1 MHLLDLQKEAFS
13 EKEKRNIEILGILRK
28 RGPISRPDISQE
40 MGINIVSISNYID
53 GFIKSNLVYE
63 KELDV
68 SEGGRRPVLLDLN
81 PRAGYAIGVGLN
93 LMNMVGLLV
102 DLNGNIIT
110 KTQIARPAPSVREV
124 SECLLEIVREI
135 LRRSKGYV
143 ENIKGIGVGVAGL
156 INKKDG
162 SIHWPQKM
170 DHYYTYASV
179 DLPLKGLLEKE
190 FNLPALIENDATSAC
205 FGEHWLGLEGYKN
218 VLYMFSGVGCG
229 IMINGE
235 LYRGS
240 QGYAGEV
247 SVYNYKE
254 QDQFNCVAGSP
265 CFIKRWDV
273 DLGIVDELK
282 TLLARE
288 KDKPQ
293 GNGLASDSQSH
304 KAAEFFRAGSTN
316 MESLDLKSIF
326 NAARLKNELALEVL
340 ESAAKRLGIKIAYLV
355 NLLNPQVV
363 VIGGGFEESGEE
375 FLAKVRST
383 VVEWAFRE
391 VTSELKIVYSQLREN
406 AVAVGAA
413 SLVLERVF
421 AQL

>member
-1 MHLLDLQKEAFS
+1 MRALDFKKEDFS
-13 EKEKRNIEILGILRK
+13 EKEKRNIEILSILRR
-28 RGPISRPDISQE
+28 RGPISRSDISQE
-40 MGINIVSISNYID
+40 MGINVVSISNYID
-53 GFIKSNLVYE
+53 DFVKNNLVYE

-102 DLNGNIIT
+102 DLKGNIIT
-110 KTQIARPAPSVREV
+110 KTQIARPQASVKDV

-143 ENIKGIGVGVAGL
+143 ENIKGIGVGIAGL

-179 DLPLKGLLEKE
+179 DLPLKGLIEKE

-205 FGEHWLGLEGYKN
+205 FGEHWFSLKENYKN
-218 VLYMFSGVGCG
+218 ILYMFSGAGCG
-229 IMINGE
+229 MIINGE
-235 LYRGS
+235 LYRGAE
-240 QGYAGEV
+240 GYAGEV
-247 SVYNYKE
+247 SVYNFKE
-254 QDQFNCVAGSP
+254 QDLFSCHSGQP
-265 CFIKRWDV
+265 CFIKRWDL
-273 DLGIVDELK
+273 DLGIVQDVK
-282 TLLARE
+282 TTLLKE
-288 KDKPQ
+288 KQ
-293 GNGLASDSQSH
+293 E
-304 KAAEFFRAGSTN
+304 AAEFFRISSSSIDN
-316 MESLDLKSIF
+316 LDLKSIF
-326 NAARLKNELALEVL
+326 HAARLKNPVALGSL
-340 ESAAKRLGIKIAYLV
+340 EKAAKRLGIKIAYLV

-375 FLAKVRST
+375 FLNMVRTT
-383 VVEWAFRE
+383 VSDWAFRE
-391 VTSELKIVYSQLREN
+391 STINLRIVYSQLREN
-406 AVAVGAA
+406 AVAMGAA
-413 SLVLERVF
+413 SLVLEKVF

>member
-1 MHLLDLQKEAFS
+1 MRALDFKKEDFS
-13 EKEKRNIEILGILRK
+13 EKEKRNIEILSILRR
-28 RGPISRPDISQE
+28 RGPISRSDISQE
-40 MGINIVSISNYID
+40 MGINVVSISNYID
-53 GFIKSNLVYE
+53 DFVKNNLVYE

-102 DLNGNIIT
+102 DLKGNIIT
-110 KTQIARPAPSVREV
+110 KTQIARPQASVKDV

-143 ENIKGIGVGVAGL
+143 ENIKGIGVGIAGL

-179 DLPLKGLLEKE
+179 DLPLKGLIEKE

-205 FGEHWLGLEGYKN
+205 FGEHWFSLKENYKN
-218 VLYMFSGVGCG
+218 ILYMFSGAGCG
-229 IMINGE
+229 MIINGE
-235 LYRGS
+235 LYRGAE
-240 QGYAGEV
+240 GYAGEV
-247 SVYNYKE
+247 SVYNFKE
-254 QDQFNCVAGSP
+254 QDLFSCQAGQP
-265 CFIKRWDV
+265 CFIKRWDL
-273 DLGIVDELK
+273 DLGIVQDVK
-282 TLLARE
+282 TTLLKE
-288 KDKPQ
+288 KQ
-293 GNGLASDSQSH
+293 E
-304 KAAEFFRAGSTN
+304 AAEFFRISSSSIDN
-316 MESLDLKSIF
+316 LDLKSIF
-326 NAARLKNELALEVL
+326 HAARLKNPVALGSL
-340 ESAAKRLGIKIAYLV
+340 EKAAKRLGIKIAYLV

-375 FLAKVRST
+375 FLNMVRTT
-383 VVEWAFRE
+383 VSDWAFRE
-391 VTSELKIVYSQLREN
+391 STINLRIVYSQLREN
-406 AVAVGAA
+406 AVAMGAA
-413 SLVLERVF
+413 SLVLEKVF

>member
-1 MHLLDLQKEAFS
+1 MHVLDLQKDTFS
-13 EKEKRNIEILGILRK
+13 EKEKRNIEILGMLR
-28 RGPISRPDISQE
+28 RQGPLSRSDISQE
-40 MGINIVSISNYID
+40 IGINVVSISNYID
-53 GFIKSNLVYE
+53 DFIKCNLVYE

-102 DLNGNIIT
+102 DLKGNIIT
-110 KTQIARPAPSVREV
+110 KTQIARPQASVKEV

-143 ENIKGIGVGVAGL
+143 ENIKGIGVGIAGL

-179 DLPLKGLLEKE
+179 DLPLRGLMEKE
-190 FNLPALIENDATSAC
+190 FNLPTLIENDATSAC
-205 FGEHWLGLEGYKN
+205 FGEHWFNLKENYKN

-229 IMINGE
+229 MIINGE
-235 LYRGS
+235 LHRGA

-254 QDQFNCVAGSP
+254 QDLFSCQSAQP
-265 CFIKRWDV
+265 CFIKRWDL
-273 DLGIVDELK
+273 DLGIVADVK
-282 TLLARE
+282 KALLL
-288 KDKPQ
+288 DNQ
-293 GNGLASDSQSH
+293 
-304 KAAEFFRAGSTN
+304 KAEEFFRNSASN
-316 MESLDLKSIF
+316 NIENLDLKSIF
-326 NAARLKNELALEVL
+326 HAGRLKNPVALEVL
-340 ESAAKRLGIKIAYLV
+340 EKAAKRLGIKIAYLV
-355 NLLNPQVV
+355 NLLNPEVV
-363 VIGGGFEESGEE
+363 VIGGGFEEAPDE
-375 FLAKVRST
+375 FLNTIKST
-383 VVEWAFRE
+383 VGDWAFRE
-391 VTSELKIVYSQLREN
+391 ATGNLKIVNAQLREN
-406 AVAVGAA
+406 AVAMGAA

>member
-1 MHLLDLQKEAFS
+1 MRGLDLHKEDFS
-13 EKEKRNIEILGILRK
+13 EKEKRNIEILGLLRR
-28 RGPISRPDISQE
+28 RGPISRSDISQE
-40 MGINIVSISNYID
+40 MGINVVSISNYID
-53 GFIKSNLVYE
+53 DFIKYNLVYE

-102 DLNGNIIT
+102 DLKGNIIT
-110 KTQIARPAPSVREV
+110 KTQIARPQASVKEV

-143 ENIKGIGVGVAGL
+143 ENIKGIGVGIAGL

-179 DLPLKGLLEKE
+179 DLPLKGLMERE
-190 FNLPALIENDATSAC
+190 FDLPTLIENDATSAC
-205 FGEHWLGLEGYKN
+205 FGEHWFDLNENYKN

-229 IMINGE
+229 MIINGE
-235 LYRGS
+235 LYRGA

-247 SVYNYKE
+247 SVYNYKD
-254 QDQFNCVAGSP
+254 QDLFNCDNGKP
-265 CFIKRWDV
+265 CFVKRWDI
-273 DLGIVDELK
+273 DLGIIQDVKKILR
-282 TLLARE
+282 A
-288 KDKPQ
+288 DKQ
-293 GNGLASDSQSH
+293 
-304 KAAEFFRAGSTN
+304 KADEFFDLISGN
-316 MESLDLKSIF
+316 MESLDLKNIF
-326 NAARLKNELALEVL
+326 LAARSKNIVASAALDR
-340 ESAAKRLGIKIAYLV
+340 AAKRLGIKIAYLV

-363 VIGGGFEESGEE
+363 VIGGGFEESGED
-375 FLAKVRST
+375 FLNMVRST
-383 VVEWAFRE
+383 VGDWAFRE
-391 VTSELKIVYSQLREN
+391 ATGNLKIVYSQLREN
-406 AVAVGAA
+406 AVAMGAA
-413 SLVLERVF
+413 SLVLEKVF

>member
-40 MGINIVSISNYID
+40 MGINVVSISNYID
-53 GFIKSNLVYE
+53 DFIKGNLVYE

-81 PRAGYAIGVGLN
+81 SRAGYAIGVGLN

-102 DLNGNIIT
+102 DLKGNIIT
-110 KTQIARPAPSVREV
+110 KTQITRPQPSVKEV

-135 LRRSKGYV
+135 LRRSKGYA

-179 DLPLKGLLEKE
+179 DLPLKGLMERE
-190 FNLPALIENDATSAC
+190 FNLPTLVENDATSAC
-205 FGEHWLGLEGYKN
+205 FGEHWLGLGADYKN
-218 VLYMFSGVGCG
+218 VIYMFSGVGCG

-254 QDQFNCVAGSP
+254 QDLLSCVSGCP
-265 CFIKRWDV
+265 CFIKRWDM

-282 TLLARE
+282 TTLLKE
-288 KDKPQ
+288 KE
-293 GNGLASDSQSH
+293 
-304 KAAEFFRAGSTN
+304 KAAEFFRVTSTN
-316 MESLDLKSIF
+316 LESLDLKSVFI
-326 NAARLKNELALEVL
+326 AARSKNEMALIAL
-340 ESAAKRLGIKIAYLV
+340 DGAAKRLGIKIAYLV

-375 FLAKVRST
+375 FLNKVRST
-383 VVEWAFRE
+383 VMDWAFRE
-391 VTSELKIVYSQLREN
+391 STSNLKIVYSQLREN
-406 AVAVGAA
+406 AVAMGAA

>member
-1 MHLLDLQKEAFS
+1 MHLLDLQKETFS

-28 RGPISRPDISQE
+28 QGPISRPDISQE

-53 GFIKSNLVYE
+53 GFIKGNLVYE
-63 KELDV
+63 KELDT

-81 PRAGYAIGVGLN
+81 ARAGYAIGVGLN

-102 DLNGNIIT
+102 DFKGNIIT
-110 KTQIARPAPSVREV
+110 KTQIARPQAQVKEI

-143 ENIKGIGVGVAGL
+143 ENIKGIGIGVAGL

-179 DLPLKGLLEKE
+179 DLPLKGLIERE
-190 FNLPALIENDATSAC
+190 FNLPALIENDATCAC
-205 FGEHWLGLEGYKN
+205 FGEHWVSLEEIYKN
-218 VLYMFSGVGCG
+218 VIYMFSGVGAG
-229 IMINGE
+229 MMINGE

-254 QDQFNCVAGSP
+254 QDLFSCKTGDP
-265 CFIKRWDV
+265 CFIKRWDM
-273 DLGIVDELK
+273 DLGVVQEF
-282 TLLARE
+282 
-288 KDKPQ
+288 
-293 GNGLASDSQSH
+293 
-304 KAAEFFRAGSTN
+304 KAASPSSEDS
-316 MESLDLKSIF
+316 DLKSIF
-326 NAARLKNELALEVL
+326 TAARAKNKIALEVL
-340 ESAAKRLGIKIAYLV
+340 ERAAKRLGIKIAYLV
-355 NLLNPQVV
+355 NLLNPQIVI
-363 VIGGGFEESGEE
+363 IGGGFEESGEE
-375 FLAKVRST
+375 FLNKVRAT
-383 VVEWAFRE
+383 VIDWAFRE
-391 VTSELKIVYSQLREN
+391 ATSDLKIVYSQLREN
-406 AVAVGAA
+406 AVAMGAA

>member
-1 MHLLDLQKEAFS
+1 MHLLDLQKEDFS

-28 RGPISRPDISQE
+28 QGPISRPDISQQ
-40 MGINIVSISNYID
+40 MGINIVSVSNYID
-53 GFIKSNLVYE
+53 DFIKSNLVYE

-102 DLNGNIIT
+102 DLKGNIIT
-110 KTQIARPAPSVREV
+110 KTQIARPQASVKEV

-143 ENIKGIGVGVAGL
+143 ENIKGIGIGVAGL

-162 SIHWPQKM
+162 SIRWPQKM

-179 DLPLKGLLEKE
+179 DLPLKGLIEKE
-190 FNLPALIENDATSAC
+190 FNLPTLVENDASSAC
-205 FGEHWLGLEGYKN
+205 FGEHWLDLGGAYKDII
-218 VLYMFSGVGCG
+218 YMFSGVGCG

-247 SVYNYKE
+247 SIYNYKE
-254 QDQFNCVAGSP
+254 QDLFNCPAGSP
-265 CFIKRWDV
+265 CFVKRWDM
-273 DLGIVDELK
+273 DLGIVDEVK
-282 TLLARE
+282 AILL
-288 KDKPQ
+288 KDKE
-293 GNGLASDSQSH
+293 
-304 KAAEFFRAGSTN
+304 KAAEFLRATSTSIEN
-316 MESLDLKSIF
+316 IDLKSIF
-326 NAARLKNELALEVL
+326 SASRLKNEVALAALDR
-340 ESAAKRLGIKIAYLV
+340 AAKRLGIKIAYLV

-363 VIGGGFEESGEE
+363 IIGGGFEESGEE
-375 FLAKVRST
+375 FLNKVRST
-383 VVEWAFRE
+383 VMDWAFRE
-391 VTSELKIVYSQLREN
+391 VTGDLKITYSQLREN
-406 AVAVGAA
+406 AVAMGAA

>member
-28 RGPISRPDISQE
+28 QGPISRPDISQE
-40 MGINIVSISNYID
+40 MGINIVSVSNYID
-53 GFIKSNLVYE
+53 DFIKSNLVYE

-102 DLNGNIIT
+102 DLKGNIIT
-110 KTQIARPAPSVREV
+110 KTQIARPQASVKEV

-143 ENIKGIGVGVAGL
+143 ENIKGIGIGVAGL

-162 SIHWPQKM
+162 SIRWPQKM

-179 DLPLKGLLEKE
+179 DLPLKGLIEKE
-190 FNLPALIENDATSAC
+190 FNLPTLIENDASSAC
-205 FGEHWLGLEGYKN
+205 FGEHWLDLGEAYKD
-218 VLYMFSGVGCG
+218 VIYMFSGVGCG

-235 LYRGS
+235 LYRGW

-247 SVYNYKE
+247 SIYNYKE
-254 QDQFNCVAGSP
+254 QDLFNCPAGSP
-265 CFIKRWDV
+265 CFVKRWDM
-273 DLGIVDELK
+273 DLGIVDEIK
-282 TLLARE
+282 AVLL
-288 KDKPQ
+288 KDKE
-293 GNGLASDSQSH
+293 
-304 KAAEFFRAGSTN
+304 KAAEFLRVASTSIEN
-316 MESLDLKSIF
+316 IDLKSIF
-326 NAARLKNELALEVL
+326 TASRSKNEVALAALER
-340 ESAAKRLGIKIAYLV
+340 AAKRLGIKIAYLV

-363 VIGGGFEESGEE
+363 IIGGGFEESGEE
-375 FLAKVRST
+375 FLNKVRST
-383 VVEWAFRE
+383 VMDWAFRE
-391 VTSELKIVYSQLREN
+391 VTSDLKIVYSQLREN
-406 AVAVGAA
+406 AVAMGAA

>member
-1 MHLLDLQKEAFS
+1 MHLLDLQKEDFS

-28 RGPISRPDISQE
+28 QGPISRPDISQE
-40 MGINIVSISNYID
+40 MGINIVSVSNYID
-53 GFIKSNLVYE
+53 DFIKSNLVYE

-102 DLNGNIIT
+102 DLKGNIIT
-110 KTQIARPAPSVREV
+110 KTQIARPQASVKEV

-162 SIHWPQKM
+162 SIRWPQKM

-179 DLPLKGLLEKE
+179 DLPLKGLIEKE
-190 FNLPALIENDATSAC
+190 FNLPALIENDASSAC
-205 FGEHWLGLEGYKN
+205 FGEHWLDLGGAYKDII
-218 VLYMFSGVGCG
+218 YMFSGVGCG

-247 SVYNYKE
+247 SIYNYKE
-254 QDQFNCVAGSP
+254 QDLFNCPAGSP
-265 CFIKRWDV
+265 CFVKRWDM
-273 DLGIVDELK
+273 DLGIVDEIK
-282 TLLARE
+282 AILL
-288 KDKPQ
+288 KDKE
-293 GNGLASDSQSH
+293 
-304 KAAEFFRAGSTN
+304 KAAQFLRATSTSIEN
-316 MESLDLKSIF
+316 LDLKSIF
-326 NAARLKNELALEVL
+326 SASRLKNEAALAALDR
-340 ESAAKRLGIKIAYLV
+340 AAKRLGIKIAYLV

-363 VIGGGFEESGEE
+363 IIGGGFEESGEE
-375 FLAKVRST
+375 FLNKVRST
-383 VVEWAFRE
+383 VMDWAFRE
-391 VTSELKIVYSQLREN
+391 ITADLKITYSQLREN
-406 AVAVGAA
+406 AVAMGAA